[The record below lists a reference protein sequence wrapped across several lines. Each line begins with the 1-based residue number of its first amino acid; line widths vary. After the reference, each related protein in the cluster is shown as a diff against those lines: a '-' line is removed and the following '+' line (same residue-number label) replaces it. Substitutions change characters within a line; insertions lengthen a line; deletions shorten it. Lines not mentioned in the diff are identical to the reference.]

1 MKDIPHYL
9 PEILPDLQ
17 NGSAFAH
24 EILHSIYG
32 NSYFSSHRI
41 AWVRIILIVLYTL
54 FAIIGVTTNTAVVFF
69 LLIWHPKSLRN
80 ITNRFVLALAISDI
94 IMSGFNMPMQ
104 AYYEMEEHV
113 FFSDIACRLIFST
126 FGLPMHISCLV
137 ILVIGIDRYRIIV
150 YPLQRRMPRGAASLL
165 LVGICVISVV
175 SVIPIAV
182 FNKSMQPEFNNVK
195 KIPMNHHYCV
205 EDWPSEKIRLS
216 YSVFTFTVQFFL
228 PLLLTAILY
237 TRIYFRLHERRFRKR
252 DLERKKRT
260 NKILIAIV
268 ICFFICWTPWNV
280 FSIILEVHAY
290 RNPKRPFTLFPFDVN
305 DDGNIGK
312 MMDLQYLLS
321 PQLNKLLF
329 YHGGS
334 NSSNR
339 IPRSFSGQYNI
350 SEFVPQSDILL
361 GGHAKLIDLILKL
374 LAMCS
379 GCLNPCLY
387 GCMTDTMRLLMKRM
401 AARFQRMRHNGQTR
415 LRGSFRGL
423 PEIYTSDRSL
433 LKTKPSCKYQK
444 ATFGKV
450 LYNIHCCGFQ
460 FIVRTAFH
468 RHEEQVRNML
478 DGKRK
483 SESSEPKTT
492 SSIKRAHRL
501 QRCST
506 NDKIPPYASGDQEP
520 IAGDQKFAS
529 SQSAQSMMCI
539 QQLNYNLQRLDPES
553 ISFLHRESG
562 TLSIIESST
571 KRTSLLPSSF
581 YDKTPRS
588 SFLVDGSKPPDG
600 AAQVFSKEQPVLRIP
615 KIAPVV
621 TIREAD
627 SAGELVPCTADNP
640 KPQQTSINRN
650 QKLVNIEV
658 YSPPP
663 CTCSPPRD
671 SICRRSSSLGAPKAG
686 RTLAPLEE
694 VSIGG
699 TLGESTASQQED
711 GIMSGIL
718 LTTPVANTSNES
730 TETKRNL
737 YKRSVS
743 ISCDKE
749 TSRFPSSVSKRRSFQ
764 LRRQSAYEA
773 LKVKKSPTLSIKS
786 KASLAPPKDGSTES
800 ESAVSD
806 DFAHF
811 HKIVLQD
818 ERLKANLASKKP
830 RKSYSTITAL
840 GTTATESQPRK
851 PIFYSVRFHRAG
863 TSTKSITSLSKIKVK
878 INNDVM
884 IT

>member
-9 PEILPDLQ
+9 PQILPNLQ
-17 NGSAFAH
+17 NGSVITH
-24 EILHSIYG
+24 EILYSIYG

-54 FAIIGVTTNTAVVFF
+54 FAIIGVTTNAAVVFF

-113 FFSDIACRLIFST
+113 YFSDIACRLIFST

-150 YPLQRRMPRGAASLL
+150 YPLRRRMPRSAASLIL
-165 LVGICVISVV
+165 FGICLISVI

-182 FNKSMQPEFNNVK
+182 FNKSMQPEFDNIQK
-195 KIPMNHHYCV
+195 TPMNHHYCV

-290 RNPKRPFTLFPFDVN
+290 RNPQRPFTRFPFDVN
-305 DDGNIGK
+305 DGRNTGK

-321 PQLNKLLF
+321 PQLRQLLF
-329 YHGGS
+329 YHGGRN
-334 NSSNR
+334 NSKR
-339 IPRSFSGQYNI
+339 IPRSFPGQYNI

-374 LAMCS
+374 LSMCS

-387 GCMTDTMRLLMKRM
+387 GCMTDTMRLLMKRIT
-401 AARFQRMRHNGQTR
+401 ARFQRMRHHSLSR
-415 LRGSFRGL
+415 LRGSFRGF
-423 PEIYTSDRSL
+423 PEIFTSDRSPA
-433 LKTKPSCKYQK
+433 KTKPLRKYRK
-444 ATFGKV
+444 TTFGKV
-450 LYNIHCCGFQ
+450 LYNVHCCGFQ
-460 FIVRTAFH
+460 FIVRTGFH
-468 RHEEQVRNML
+468 QHKEQAKNMFN
-478 DGKRK
+478 GKRK

-492 SSIKRAHRL
+492 TSSKRTRRL
-501 QRCST
+501 QT
-506 NDKIPPYASGDQEP
+506 NDKTPPYPSGDQEP
-520 IAGDQKFAS
+520 LAGDQKFVDCQGTQNS
-529 SQSAQSMMCI
+529 MCI
-539 QQLNYNLQRLDPES
+539 QQLNHNLQHLDPGS
-553 ISFLHRESG
+553 ITFLHRESG

-581 YDKTPRS
+581 SDKTPRS

-600 AAQVFSKEQPVLRIP
+600 AAPIIRNELPFLRVP

-621 TIREAD
+621 TICEPH
-627 SAGELVPCTADNP
+627 SSGEYGPHVADNST
-640 KPQQTSINRN
+640 PQNSLINRH

-663 CTCSPPRD
+663 CMNSPPGD
-671 SICRRSSSLGAPKAG
+671 SFRRRSSSKGAPKAG
-686 RTLAPLEE
+686 RMLTPLEE
-694 VSIGG
+694 VSTGG
-699 TLGESTASQQED
+699 NLGESITPQQED
-711 GIMSGIL
+711 QIMPEIS
-718 LTTPVANTSNES
+718 LTVPVANTSSES
-730 TETKRNL
+730 ADTKRDR

-743 ISCDKE
+743 ISCDNE
-749 TSRFPSSVSKRRSFQ
+749 TSRVSSSVKKRRSFQ
-764 LRRQSAYEA
+764 LSRQSTYEV
-773 LKVKKSPTLSIKS
+773 LRVKKSPTLSLKS
-786 KASLAPPKDGSTES
+786 KASLTLPKEGSTES
-800 ESAVSD
+800 ESVVSD

-811 HKIVLQD
+811 HKMVLQD
-818 ERLKANLASKKP
+818 ERLKANLAPKKP
-830 RKSYSTITAL
+830 RKSQSSVTAP
-840 GTTATESQPRK
+840 GTTAVKFQLRRPSL
-851 PIFYSVRFHRAG
+851 YSVRSNRAG
-863 TSTKSITSLSKIKVK
+863 TSTKSITSMSKAKVSV
-878 INNDVM
+878 NNERVF
-884 IT
+884 T